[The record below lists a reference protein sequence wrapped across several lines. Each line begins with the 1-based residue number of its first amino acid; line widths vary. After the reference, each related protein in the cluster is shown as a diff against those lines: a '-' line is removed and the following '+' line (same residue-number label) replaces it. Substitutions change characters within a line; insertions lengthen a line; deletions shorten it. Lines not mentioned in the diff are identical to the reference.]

1 MKIWIYIGGVQN
13 GPYELKEFPG
23 LPVNGNTPVWH
34 EGMADWKP
42 AAKAPATAKYFPDGV
57 KTPAPVIPEA
67 ELYSEVEKTVEKEF
81 RVEEE
86 NARVSD
92 EPLMEVENEMS
103 QALEEKPACD
113 PTPDMPADARKVET
127 PAMPRDV
134 VAGTPAKPN
143 DAVTETPAM
152 PQNDVGT
159 AERHGPL
166 EGFVSEETV
175 PGPGYKAQEEI
186 EEVVTVTEQYREEI
200 PEEEREAR
208 ERLEAKKRAKRY
220 PAYLPWSIVLT
231 CLCCTPTS
239 IAAIVTGALT
249 LAARRKQKWTRA
261 RKLSRATE
269 WLVIISI
276 TLGIMSLPFSIIFQG
291 FFGM

>member
-81 RVEEE
+81 RVEKE
-86 NARVSD
+86 NALVSD
-92 EPLMEVENEMS
+92 EPLIEVENEMS
-103 QALEEKPACD
+103 QALEEKSACD
-113 PTPDMPADARKVET
+113 STPDMPADARKAET
-127 PAMPRDV
+127 PAM
-134 VAGTPAKPN
+134 PN

-152 PQNDVGT
+152 PQNDFGT
-159 AERHGPL
+159 AERHEPL
-166 EGFVSEETV
+166 VGFVSEETA
-175 PGPGYKAQEEI
+175 PEPGYKAQEKI
-186 EEVVTVTEQYREEI
+186 EEIVTVTEQYSEET

-208 ERLEAKKRAKRY
+208 ERLEAKKRARRY